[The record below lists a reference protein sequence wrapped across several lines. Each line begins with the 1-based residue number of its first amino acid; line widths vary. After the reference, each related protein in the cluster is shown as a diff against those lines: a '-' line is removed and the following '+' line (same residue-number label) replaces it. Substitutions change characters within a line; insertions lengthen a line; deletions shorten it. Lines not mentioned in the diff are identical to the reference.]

1 MTDIC
6 SSRYPNMDYRKRKN
20 INKVIY
26 SRPFLLVFFMITA
39 FFVYTVMS
47 IVPKVIE
54 TRKNKNIVK
63 AEFEN
68 LINQEGKLKSET
80 ERIQSEEGI
89 EENLRE
95 KFRVA
100 KEGEGLIIIVDEEGK
115 EGVKYE
121 EKKSFLHFFKNLF
134 R

>member
-1 MTDIC
+1 
-6 SSRYPNMDYRKRKN
+6 
-20 INKVIY
+20 
-26 SRPFLLVFFMITA
+26 MITA

>member
-1 MTDIC
+1 
-6 SSRYPNMDYRKRKN
+6 MDYRKRKN

-134 R
+134 K

>member
-1 MTDIC
+1 
-6 SSRYPNMDYRKRKN
+6 MDYRKRKN

-39 FFVYTVMS
+39 FFVYTAIS
-47 IVPKVIE
+47 IVPKVFE
-54 TRKNKNIVK
+54 TRKNKNMMK

-68 LINQEGKLKSET
+68 LTNREGKLKSET
-80 ERIQSEEGI
+80 ERMQSEEGI

-115 EGVKYE
+115 EEVKYE
-121 EKKSFLHFFKNLF
+121 EKKGFLHFFKNLF